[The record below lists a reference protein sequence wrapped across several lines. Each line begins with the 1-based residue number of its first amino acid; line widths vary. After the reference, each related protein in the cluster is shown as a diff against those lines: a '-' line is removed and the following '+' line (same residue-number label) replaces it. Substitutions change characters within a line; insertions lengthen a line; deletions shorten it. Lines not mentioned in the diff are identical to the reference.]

1 MGLERGYTALNGDAE
16 SRNVGRIAD
25 RTAER
30 LVVGS
35 EGTLATRKKKRGLE
49 GGRGGGRGRTR
60 KVETTCRNNVRVF
73 DLRHVTEPH

>member
-1 MGLERGYTALNGDAE
+1 MGLERGYTALNGDAK

-49 GGRGGGRGRTR
+49 GRGGEGEREKWRPRAEITF
-60 KVETTCRNNVRVF
+60 VF
-73 DLRHVTEPH
+73 LI

>member
-1 MGLERGYTALNGDAE
+1 MGLERGYTALNENAE
-16 SRNVGRIAD
+16 SRTVGRIVN

-30 LVVGS
+30 LVVGN
-35 EGTLATRKKKRGLE
+35 EETLATRRKKNVE
-49 GGRGGGRGRTR
+49 GGGKTR

>member
-35 EGTLATRKKKRGLE
+35 EGTLATRKKKRGLDGGE
-49 GGRGGGRGRTR
+49 GEGEGEGRENEKSG
-60 KVETTCRNNVRVF
+60 
-73 DLRHVTEPH
+73 DHVQK

>member
-16 SRNVGRIAD
+16 SRNVGGIAD

-49 GGRGGGRGRTR
+49 GGGGEREKWRPRAEITF
-60 KVETTCRNNVRVF
+60 VF
-73 DLRHVTEPH
+73 LI

>member
-1 MGLERGYTALNGDAE
+1 MDTPLSTRTRKAE
-16 SRNVGRIAD
+16 NVGRIAGG
-25 RTAER
+25 TAER

-35 EGTLATRKKKRGLE
+35 GETLATRKKKKTRT
-49 GGRGGGRGRTR
+49 GGGGDGGGGKTR

>member
-1 MGLERGYTALNGDAE
+1 MGLKRGYTALNEDAE
-16 SRNVGRIAD
+16 SRNVGRIVD

-30 LVVGS
+30 LVVGNG
-35 EGTLATRKKKRGLE
+35 ETLATRKKKRG
-49 GGRGGGRGRTR
+49 RGGGGKTR

>member
-35 EGTLATRKKKRGLE
+35 EGTLATRKKKRGLVGE
-49 GGRGGGRGRTR
+49 RGGGGRTR